1 MSNYQSKYTG
11 AQVENVLDNAIL
23 KIKQSL
29 TDEEKNLVK
38 DNLGITE
45 PDLSEYA
52 TKEEVQNQINSIPTP
67 DVSGQI
73 SQHNLDEQAHPFIQN
88 ELKRVQDGIP
98 TNLSQL
104 HNDANYAKEDTVAQ
118 LVKDEFEKLPEQ
130 DVSGQISAALVDYV
144 KKVEGKGLS
153 TNDFTNE
160 LKTKLEGI
168 TPYDP
173 SELEAEIS
181 KLETALNTLVGGN
194 TSDAIESFNEIIAFL
209 TNVSDKETL
218 GGIIAGINARIAEV
232 EAKIPTKVSELE
244 NDKNYLTEH
253 QSLSHLATKNEL
265 NTKQDKIEDLDA
277 IREGASR
284 VIPTKTSELTNDSGF
299 LTEHQDVSHLATKE
313 ELQGKQ
319 DAIQDLNTI
328 REGASKGATAL
339 QSIPQE
345 YITESELDNKG
356 YLTEHQDI
364 SHLVT
369 HSDIQG
375 MEEAVVQAKEFSEEA
390 KEDADEALIKSIEA
404 NNKSIEALRQA
415 EVATAAIATLKGLE
429 NSDEVMVEIAKEIVQ
444 ISQNTS
450 DIASIK
456 QGTVYLT
463 QTEYNQLVASGDISD
478 NVEYNIFE

>member
-1 MSNYQSKYTG
+1 M
-11 AQVENVLDNAIL
+11 
-23 KIKQSL
+23 
-29 TDEEKNLVK
+29 
-38 DNLGITE
+38 
-45 PDLSEYA
+45 
-52 TKEEVQNQINSIPTP
+52 
-67 DVSGQI
+67 
-73 SQHNLDEQAHPFIQN
+73 
-88 ELKRVQDGIP
+88 
-98 TNLSQL
+98 

-339 QSIPQE
+339 QSIP
-345 YITESELDNKG
+345 
-356 YLTEHQDI
+356 
-364 SHLVT
+364 
-369 HSDIQG
+369 
-375 MEEAVVQAKEFSEEA
+375 
-390 KEDADEALIKSIEA
+390 
-404 NNKSIEALRQA
+404 
-415 EVATAAIATLKGLE
+415 
-429 NSDEVMVEIAKEIVQ
+429 
-444 ISQNTS
+444 
-450 DIASIK
+450 
-456 QGTVYLT
+456 
-463 QTEYNQLVASGDISD
+463 
-478 NVEYNIFE
+478 